1 MTTSDSDLSNV
12 PYLLGHDQAEAD
24 RLRLQAEDLATD
36 TRWLLDQVGLRP
48 GSRALDIGCGPQG
61 ILDLLSE
68 RVGPR
73 GKAIGLEQSL
83 PTVQRARRF
92 AKVGG
97 LENVEVVH
105 GDANRTGLP
114 RGSFDFVH
122 ARLVLINIPEPQ
134 RVVDEMAALARSGG
148 IVASHEGDWHGW
160 ICDPP
165 SAARDAMFEI
175 CDNYARDVGIDL
187 AIGRKS
193 HRLLR
198 AAGLEDVRVHPTI
211 RSLGHG
217 HPRRGI
223 FLEFLRN
230 MRGRLLAHGAI
241 SEAEFNRLTGEMARD
256 LDDPHRLLCHPYFL
270 AWGRK
275 PESSDR

>member
-1 MTTSDSDLSNV
+1 MPSADSGLSS
-12 PYLLGHDQAEAD
+12 PEYLLGHDAAEED
-24 RLRLQAEDLATD
+24 RLRFQAEDLASD
-36 TRWLLDQVGLRP
+36 TRWLLDRIGLHS
-48 GSRALDIGCGPQG
+48 GDCAIDIGCGPQG

-73 GKAIGLEQSL
+73 GKVIGLEQSL
-83 PTVQRARRF
+83 PTVERARRF
-92 AKVGG
+92 AKRRG
-97 LENVEVVH
+97 LENVKVIQ

-122 ARLVLINIPEPQ
+122 ARLVLINIPAPQ
-134 RVVDEMAALARSGG
+134 RVVDEMAALARPGG
-148 IVASHEGDWHGW
+148 VVASHEGDWHGW

-165 SAARDAMFEI
+165 SAARDALFEI
-175 CDNYARDVGIDL
+175 CDSYARDTGIDL

-198 AAGLEDVRVHPTI
+198 AAGLENVRVHPTI
-211 RSLGHG
+211 RSLPHG

-230 MRGRLLAHGAI
+230 MRERLLAHGAVVE
-241 SEAEFNRLTGEMARD
+241 SEFDRLTAELARD
-256 LDDPHRLLCHPYFL
+256 LDDPQRLLCHPYFL

-275 PESSDR
+275 P

>member
-1 MTTSDSDLSNV
+1 MPVTDPRLPNPS
-12 PYLLGHDQAEAD
+12 YLLGHDPAEED
-24 RLRLQAEDLATD
+24 RLRYQAEDLACD
-36 TRWLLDQVGLRP
+36 TRWLLDQVNLRP
-48 GSRALDIGCGPQG
+48 GSLAIDIGCGPQG

-68 RVGPR
+68 RVGSP
-73 GKAIGLEQSL
+73 GKAVGLEQSQ
-83 PTVQRARRF
+83 PTVGQARRF
-92 AKVGG
+92 AKIRG
-97 LENVEVVH
+97 LENVEVIH
-105 GDANRTGLP
+105 GDANHTGLP

-134 RVVDEMAALARSGG
+134 RVVDEMAALARPGG

-165 SAARDAMFEI
+165 SAARDALFEI
-175 CDNYARDVGIDL
+175 CDGYARAIGIDL

-198 AAGLEDVRVHPTI
+198 TAGLEDVRVHPTI
-211 RSLGHG
+211 RSLPHG

-230 MRGRLLAHGAI
+230 MRARLLVHGAI
-241 SEAEFNRLTGEMARD
+241 SEAEFNRLTAELTRD

-275 PESSDR
+275 A

>member
-1 MTTSDSDLSNV
+1 MPTTGTENPSAS
-12 PYLLGHDQAEAD
+12 YLLGHDEAEAD
-24 RLRLQAEDLATD
+24 RLRFQAEDLASD
-36 TRWLLDQVGLRP
+36 TRWLLDQIDLRP
-48 GSRALDIGCGPQG
+48 GGRAVDIGCGPQG

-68 RVGPR
+68 KVGPS
-73 GKAIGLEQSL
+73 GKVIGIEQSQA
-83 PTVQRARRF
+83 TAERARQF
-92 AKVGG
+92 AKSRG
-97 LENVEVVH
+97 LENVEIVR
-105 GDANRTGLP
+105 ANANHSGL
-114 RGSFDFVH
+114 RRASFDFIH

-134 RVVDEMAALARSGG
+134 KVVDEMAALARIGA

-165 SAARDAMFEI
+165 SAARDTLFEI
-175 CDNYARDVGIDL
+175 CDSYARDIGIDL

-230 MRGRLLAHGAI
+230 MRARLLAHGAI
-241 SEAEFNRLTGEMARD
+241 AEDEFERLTAELARD

-275 PESSDR
+275 P